1 MFSLELEP
9 VTEVEV
15 MANVPKVTLPVFWIE
30 EGLDLNKTFTNL
42 LKYQLFL

>member
-1 MFSLELEP
+1 MFSFELEA
-9 VTEVEV
+9 VAEVDV
-15 MANVPKVTLPVFWIE
+15 MANISKVTLPVFWIE